1 MKKFAVRNIRLCT
14 KDCLCL
20 YVCPTGATDT
30 ENSIIDIDKCTGCGD
45 CAAACPSG
53 AISLVP
59 YDYPPQQKKSE
70 RVCSAVMNLAKNKAA
85 EERTAENIASETDDK
100 NLAPLMKAVARSSR
114 LVSEDLLR
122 EGGYMLPQSSI
133 SQDLL
138 SSLLENH
145 SDSFPI
151 ESAEKILESIK
162 CNDRVEKGGKFRC
175 SVCFHEFE
183 LEDGDEHICPMCHSS
198 KDKLERL

>member
-100 NLAPLMKAVARSSR
+100 NLARLMKAVARSSR

-138 SSLLENH
+138 ASLLEN
-145 SDSFPI
+145 P
-151 ESAEKILESIK
+151 SAFIPAENARKILESIK